1 MRERTFIIVGS
12 LVAVLLLAAGGVYLY
27 DHSRR
32 DLINKGITLGGVDVG
47 GQRADKARR
56 TVREQ
61 LAARSNQPIIVRM
74 SGRSFRLTQRQ
85 ANVGFDVQAMVDEAV
100 QRSRHGS
107 IVTRTLRGIQGSSIN
122 ADIPVKLS
130 YSNAAVR
137 RFVKRVAKAVD
148 RPPKDADLSFSG
160 AGIDQVPSRDGRRL
174 NTGALRIAVRSQ
186 LDAQTFPVI
195 RPRVAIVHPKVTTK
209 DLARKY
215 PEVITIDRGGFSL
228 HLFRNL
234 KSFKTYPIAVGSA
247 GYDTPAGLYSIDD
260 KTVDPAWHVPNEAW
274 AGDRAGTVVP
284 GGAADN
290 PLKARWMGFFAG
302 RGIHG
307 TSDDASVGTAAS
319 HGCIRMH
326 VPDVE
331 ELYDLVSV
339 GTPVYVA

>member
-1 MRERTFIIVGS
+1 VRERSFIIIASV
-12 LVAVLLLAAGGVYLY
+12 LAVLLLAGGGLYLY

-32 DLINKGITLGGVDVG
+32 DLIAKGVTVGGIDVG
-47 GQRADKARR
+47 GQRASKARQ
-56 TVREQ
+56 TVERQ
-61 LAARSNQPIIVRM
+61 LAARSNEPILVRR
-74 SGRSFRLTQRQ
+74 GGKTFRLTPRQ
-85 ANVGFDVQAMVDEAV
+85 ARVGFDVRTMVDDAV
-100 QRSRHGS
+100 ARSRHGS
-107 IVTRTLRGIQGSSIN
+107 IFDRTWRGIQDSSIK
-122 ADIPVKLS
+122 ADIPVSLS
-130 YSNAAVR
+130 YSKRAVD
-137 RFVKRVAKAVD
+137 RFVKRVAKTVD
-148 RPPKDADLSFSG
+148 SPPRDATLSFSG
-160 AGIDQVPSRDGRRL
+160 SGIDQVPGRDGVKL
-174 NTGALRIAVRSQ
+174 NKGALRTAVGAQ

-195 RPRVAIVHPKVTTK
+195 RPRVATVHPAVTTK

-215 PEVITIDRGGFSL
+215 STVITIDRAATTL
-228 HLFRNL
+228 HLFKDLRPA
-234 KSFKTYPIAVGSA
+234 KTYSIAVGSV

-260 KTVDPAWHVPNEAW
+260 KTVDPAWYVPNEPW

-284 GGAADN
+284 GGSPDN

-331 ELYDLVSV
+331 ELYDLTPL

>member
-12 LVAVLLLAAGGVYLY
+12 LLAVLLLAAGGVYLY

-32 DLINKGITLGGVDVG
+32 DLVNKGITIGGVDVG
-47 GQRADKARR
+47 GQKADKARE
-56 TVREQ
+56 TVERQ
-61 LAARSNQPIIVRM
+61 LAARSNQPILVRM
-74 SGRSFRLTQRQ
+74 GRRTFKLTQRQ
-85 ANVGFDVQAMVDEAV
+85 AKVGFDVRAMVDEAV

-107 IVTRTLRGIQGSSIN
+107 IITRTLRGIEGTSIH
-122 ADIPVKLS
+122 ADIPVQLS
-130 YSNAAVR
+130 YSNAVVR
-137 RFVKRVAKAVD
+137 RFAKHVAKVVD
-148 RPPKDADLSFSG
+148 RTPKNADLSYSG
-160 AGIDQVPSRDGRRL
+160 SGISTVPGLDGRRL
-174 NTGALRIAVRSQ
+174 NTGALRTAVRAQ

-195 RPRVAIVHPKVTTK
+195 HPRVALVHPKVTTRG
-209 DLARKY
+209 LARMY
-215 PEVITIDRGGFSL
+215 PEVITIDRGGFTL

-234 KSFKTYPIAVGSA
+234 RPFKTYPIAVGSA
-247 GYDTPAGLYSIDD
+247 GYDTPTGLYSIDD

-326 VPDVE
+326 IPDVE

>member
-1 MRERTFIIVGS
+1 VRERSFIIIASV
-12 LVAVLLLAAGGVYLY
+12 LAVLLLAGGGIYLY

-32 DLINKGITLGGVDVG
+32 DLIAKGVTVGGIDVG
-47 GQRADKARR
+47 GQRASKARQ
-56 TVREQ
+56 TVERQ
-61 LAARSNQPIIVRM
+61 LAARSNEPILVRR
-74 SGRSFRLTQRQ
+74 GGKTFKLTARQ
-85 ANVGFDVQAMVDEAV
+85 AQVGFDVRSMVDDAV
-100 QRSRHGS
+100 ARSRRGS
-107 IVTRTLRGIQGSSIN
+107 IFTRAWRGVQGSSIK
-122 ADIPVKLS
+122 ADIPVSLS
-130 YSNAAVR
+130 YSSRAVD

-148 RPPKDADLSFSG
+148 RPSRNADLSFSG
-160 AGIDQVPSRDGRRL
+160 SGIDQVPGRDGVKL
-174 NTGALRIAVRSQ
+174 NKGALRTAVHSQ

-195 RPRVAIVHPKVTTK
+195 RPRVATVHPAVTTK

-215 PEVITIDRGGFSL
+215 PTVITIDRGGFAL
-228 HLFRNL
+228 HLFKAL
-234 KSFKTYPIAVGSA
+234 KQVKTYPIAVGSV
-247 GYDTPAGLYSIDD
+247 GYDTPVGLYSIDD

-284 GGAADN
+284 GGAPDN

-307 TSDDASVGTAAS
+307 TADDASVGTAAS

-331 ELYDLVSV
+331 ELYDQVSV